1 MAFKKDIVE
10 SLAYRS
16 AYICNNPDCNSLTVG
31 PTINDLKL
39 KLKIGEAAHIIGE
52 KQESARHENIEIR
65 LIESIENGIWLCANC
80 HTMIDKANG
89 IDFPKEKLYKWKKN
103 HENLIYTLL
112 KSHQSP
118 IPLIRKQTEN
128 FEIAQSLV
136 NYLDSKAVFYNHISY
151 ENPAHVILSLKETRE
166 YINKEKRKINLDT
179 ELQKNF
185 TDIFNLCKDVMN
197 ETSTTNTNYQELE
210 SLLTVMRIKL
220 SKKLKILEKDYG
232 CRIPQN
238 LG

>member
-31 PTINDLKL
+31 PTISDPKF

-52 KQESARHENIEIR
+52 KPESARHETIEIQ

-89 IDFPKEKLYKWKKN
+89 IDFPKEKLYEWKKN
-103 HENLIYTLL
+103 HENLIYTIL

-118 IPLIRKQTEN
+118 IPLIRKQTKN

-136 NYLDSKAVFYNHISY
+136 NYL
-151 ENPAHVILSLKETRE
+151 VIPEKLDKEPKYKT
-166 YINKEKRKINLDT
+166 L
-179 ELQKNF
+179 
-185 TDIFNLCKDVMN
+185 
-197 ETSTTNTNYQELE
+197 
-210 SLLTVMRIKL
+210 
-220 SKKLKILEKDYG
+220 
-232 CRIPQN
+232 
-238 LG
+238 